1 MIGKACRKC
10 RLITTEEKCPQ
21 CNNEDLTKAWEG
33 TIIIVD
39 PSSSEVAKAIGASV
53 PGKYALKIK

>member
-1 MIGKACRKC
+1 MVEKACRSC
-10 RLITTEEKCPQ
+10 RLITTEARCPQ
-21 CNNEDLTKAWEG
+21 CNSEDLTKAWEG

-39 PSSSEVAKAIGASV
+39 PNASEVAKAIGAKV